1 MDESSVTSSAI
12 VLSGGESTRFKADK
26 GLFPVY
32 HKPLV
37 RYVIDAVTP
46 LVDEVLIVTSS
57 QDKVNAYTHIFPSLR
72 IVADEYQSRGVM
84 SGALT
89 GFKNAAGEHS
99 LLLPCDTPLLSRK
112 VLALLIDLAPDHDA
126 VIPRWP
132 NGYLE
137 PLQAIYRTHEAY
149 NAARESLAAGEFRPR
164 HMISRLNKV
173 LYVSTLVLQ
182 KVDPGLLTFHNVNTF
197 HDLQRIKNRLKS
209 VPP

>member
-57 QDKVNAYTHIFPSLR
+57 QDKVNEYTHYFPSLR
-72 IVADEYQSRGVM
+72 IVADEYESRGVM
-84 SGALT
+84 SGAFT

-99 LLLPCDTPLLSRK
+99 LLLPCDTPLLSRR
-112 VLALLIDLAPDHDA
+112 VLSLLLDIAPDNDA
-126 VIPRWP
+126 VVPRWP

-137 PLQAIYRTHEAY
+137 PLQAVYRTQEAY
-149 NAARESLAAGEFRPR
+149 HAARESLAAGECRPR
-164 HMISRLNKV
+164 RLILRLNKV
-173 LYVSTLVLQ
+173 LYVSTLVLS
-182 KVDPGLLTFHNVNTF
+182 KIDPDLLTFHNVNTL
-197 HDLQRIKNRLKS
+197 HDLQRIKNRLKTR
-209 VPP
+209 P